1 MEKEN
6 NNLNKPRYSGKT
18 ATAIIPFP
26 DHKILL
32 IKRNTRPFVG
42 YWALPGGRMDLGE
55 TVEETI
61 AREVKEETG
70 LDIVIISKIGEYV
83 EKGFK
88 DEVNYEY
95 YPTCFVVKP
104 VGGELKKQDSEIQ
117 EIELFSLDTLPTPLA
132 FEHDQMIKD
141 YKDKEIKENKGS

>member
-1 MEKEN
+1 LEKEN
-6 NNLNKPRYSGKT
+6 NNLNKTRRYTGIT
-18 ATAIIPFP
+18 ATAIILFP
-26 DHKILL
+26 NDEILL
-32 IKRNTRPFVG
+32 IKRKTRPFVG

-61 AREVKEETG
+61 VREVKEETG
-70 LDIVIISKIGEYV
+70 LDVAIISKIGKYV

-88 DEVNYEY
+88 DEVDYEY

-117 EIELFSLDTLPTPLA
+117 KMELFSLDTLPTPLA

-141 YKDKEIKENKGS
+141 YKKIKQNKPS